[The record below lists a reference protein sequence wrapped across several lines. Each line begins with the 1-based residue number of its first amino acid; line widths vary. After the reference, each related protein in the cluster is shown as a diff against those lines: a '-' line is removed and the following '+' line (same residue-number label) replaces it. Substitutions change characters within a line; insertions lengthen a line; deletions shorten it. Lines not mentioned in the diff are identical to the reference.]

1 MLLFGLAA
9 MSDRPVA
16 HHVARVTSTPLDL
29 QELVPSWHLA
39 DDYTEQ
45 LRVLESGQGSNE
57 QEQAWFERQ
66 VELVKAAAGLQGTR
80 ATASVLPPSLL
91 SSNRKLTSLLVCAC
105 STTLGQIID
114 CFFLPWTVFVRP
126 DPTLFHSSSSTGRPS
141 PRTYDDRRKLVVL
154 HFFHQGHT
162 SSDED
167 FPTTSSSLDV
177 DARPSDEQSE

>member
-1 MLLFGLAA
+1 MLLSGLAA

-16 HHVARVTSTPLDL
+16 HHVAPLTSTPLDL

-80 ATASVLPPSLL
+80 ATASVLPPPPFSL
-91 SSNRKLTSLLVCAC
+91 
-105 STTLGQIID
+105 
-114 CFFLPWTVFVRP
+114 
-126 DPTLFHSSSSTGRPS
+126 
-141 PRTYDDRRKLVVL
+141 RTA
-154 HFFHQGHT
+154 
-162 SSDED
+162 S
-167 FPTTSSSLDV
+167 
-177 DARPSDEQSE
+177 